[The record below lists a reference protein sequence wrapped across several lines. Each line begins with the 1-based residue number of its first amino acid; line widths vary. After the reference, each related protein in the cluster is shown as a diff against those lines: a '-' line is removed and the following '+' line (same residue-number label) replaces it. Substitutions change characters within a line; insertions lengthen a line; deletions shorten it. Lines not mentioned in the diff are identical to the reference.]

1 MKLRGST
8 REIRITDRTM
18 DEEKLEKDLKVTK
31 EAGGITESGGE
42 KAEKELYFNPAIV
55 SSLLALVLLVVSIFL
70 FGIKRG
76 SGRDI
81 SFSPNW
87 TNCILNGNI
96 LYYKEGKYFY
106 ALDGKREVYKL
117 DLPDDQAKI
126 AYSYDGLFIRAT
138 DGTLLYYDLPSGQ
151 KLAEKQM
158 SDGDFIACM
167 SDESK
172 VLAKSDRLMVLD
184 NKLNI
189 DKVIGTS
196 GKPIMADRVANGL
209 IVISQG
215 SKKEFTEEGGV
226 QWDPG
231 IAPPPKEDFDRQI
244 LEIFNNKDL
253 LLKLPLNEKVLGVK
267 SLGDKYMVLMEDR
280 LLVFDGE
287 KISAS
292 TPLSGIKAWK
302 LDDQSYILTGRE
314 LLKVSTG
321 GRVTRTDLPFECDFL
336 AVSDTAAYCI
346 GEFGALRI
354 VEGKKANSYEDL
366 DIKPLAG
373 VKNPIVDNLDGSP
386 ALVSAGGFVFLD
398 SVKSDK
404 AGTKK

>member
-1 MKLRGST
+1 MRPRDST
-8 REIRITDRTM
+8 REIKKTDREM
-18 DEEKLEKDLKVTK
+18 DEEKLEKDLEITE
-31 EAGGITESGGE
+31 EAGGTRESGGE

-55 SSLLALVLLVVSIFL
+55 SSMVALVLLIVSIFL

-106 ALDGKREVYKL
+106 ALDGRREVYKL
-117 DLPDDQAKI
+117 ELPDDQAKI

-138 DGTLLYYDLPSGQ
+138 NGTLLYYDLPSGQ
-151 KLAEKQM
+151 KLAEKKVA
-158 SDGDFIACM
+158 DGDFIAYM

-184 NKLNI
+184 DKLNI
-189 DKVIGTS
+189 DSVIGTS
-196 GKPIMADRVANGL
+196 GKPLMADRIANGL
-209 IVISQG
+209 LVVSEGAQ
-215 SKKEFTEEGGV
+215 KEFTEEGGL

-231 IAPPPKEDFDRQI
+231 IAPPPKDDPDRQI
-244 LEIFNNKDL
+244 LELFNNKDL
-253 LLKLPLNEKVLGVK
+253 LLKLPLSARVLAIK

-287 KISAS
+287 KIFSS

-302 LDDQSYILTGRE
+302 LDEQSYVLTGRE
-314 LLKVSTG
+314 LLEISPG
-321 GRVTRTDLPFECDFL
+321 GRVKRTGLPFECNFL

-346 GEFGALRI
+346 GDFGALR
-354 VEGKKANSYEDL
+354 VLEGKKSNTYEDL
-366 DIKPLAG
+366 DLKPMHG
-373 VKNPIVDNLDGSP
+373 VKNPIVENLDGSP
-386 ALVSAGGFVFLD
+386 ALISTGGFVFLD
-398 SVKSDK
+398 SVKPGK
-404 AGTKK
+404 AAGSK